1 MPEPY
6 WVLLSSMCM
15 SFMVIV
21 YLSSDGFQKDFNTTE
36 HLWAT
41 ACASFKAS
49 AQMACQ
55 QDVTMAICIHLH
67 SKDVCWA
74 LSSKSTFGFTFLF
87 TQQRKKEKDRLHQK
101 PKPHIQRHEGMKGY
115 NINHFDGKSVKQK
128 SSLGLLCDASP
139 ILCDECQAPCFSWK
153 TTTKVNLDFLIATMW
168 KSHSSCKPAE
178 QTAGCVR
185 WLTLSKSVIVQPKDE
200 DR

>member
-1 MPEPY
+1 
-6 WVLLSSMCM
+6 
-15 SFMVIV
+15 
-21 YLSSDGFQKDFNTTE
+21 
-36 HLWAT
+36 
-41 ACASFKAS
+41 
-49 AQMACQ
+49 MACQ

-139 ILCDECQAPCFSWK
+139 ILCDECQAPCFSIHSGCSQFLVFGSAFDAIIIW
-153 TTTKVNLDFLIATMW
+153 VNGVKLCHIQALINA
-168 KSHSSCKPAE
+168 
-178 QTAGCVR
+178 AGDRLNFSNQLILNV
-185 WLTLSKSVIVQPKDE
+185 LQVVAVI
-200 DR
+200 